1 VPLKVLFV
9 NHTGA
14 ASGAELALLGL
25 VRAVQRQHRVAVAC
39 PAGGPLAELLD
50 QAAVERIAVP
60 AFEASLRLD
69 PVQTPINLVLLAAG
83 GVAVSRAA
91 RRFGADVVHANTPR
105 AGLMGSLARRLGGP
119 PLVVRA
125 HEALPDST
133 IGLEVRRVLA
143 RSASAVLTVSQDI
156 ARRFNR
162 GLDQPLA
169 THVYNGFDR
178 ERFDPGRLAKVD
190 VRRELGIPAHA
201 PLLGQVAQIT
211 PWKGQDTSIRALA
224 HLRGSG
230 IHAHLLIVGRV
241 AFSGRGVRYDN
252 EGYLR
257 ELQRLVAE
265 LELTDSVHFLGQ
277 RDDVPGLLHEIDLS
291 LLPSWDEPFAN
302 VMLESMAMGTPLLV
316 SDVGGGPELV
326 ADRVSGRLLAPK
338 RPELWAAA
346 VSELLNDRPTLEL
359 MGERAREATSDFSPE
374 AHSRAMLR
382 VYELVLQQGGQ
393 DPARVAEA
401 LHKRPAGAAAMRRFV
416 RATHAPADPVPG
428 QAASPPD

>member
-1 VPLKVLFV
+1 LKVLFV

-14 ASGAELALLGL
+14 ASGAEHALLGL

-39 PAGGPLAELLD
+39 PAGGPLVELLD
-50 QAAVERIAVP
+50 RAAVEHISVP
-60 AFEASLRLD
+60 AFEANLRLD
-69 PVQTPINLVLLAAG
+69 PVQTPINLLRLAAG
-83 GVAVSRAA
+83 SVALSLAA

-143 RSASAVLTVSQDI
+143 RSAGAVLTVSQDI
-156 ARRFNR
+156 ARSFNR
-162 GLDQPLA
+162 GLDRPLA

-178 ERFDPGRLAKVD
+178 ERFDPGRVASLD
-190 VRRELGIPAHA
+190 VRRELGIPADA
-201 PLLGQVAQIT
+201 ALLGQVAQIT
-211 PWKGQDTSIRALA
+211 PWKGQDTAIRALA
-224 HLRGSG
+224 QLRGTG
-230 IHAHLLIVGRV
+230 IDAHLLIVGQV
-241 AFSGRGVRYDN
+241 AFSGRRARFDN

-257 ELQRLVAE
+257 ELHRLVAE
-265 LELTDSVHFLGQ
+265 LELNGRVHFLGQ
-277 RDDVPGLLHEIDLS
+277 RDDVPSLLNEIDLS

-302 VMLESMAMGTPLLV
+302 VMLESMAMGTPMLV

-326 ADRVSGRLLAPK
+326 EDRVSGRLLAPK
-338 RPELWAAA
+338 RSRVWAAA
-346 VSELLNDRPTLEL
+346 VGELLNDRATLDL
-359 MGERAREATSDFSPE
+359 MGERAQEATGDFSPE

-401 LHKRPAGAAAMRRFV
+401 LHQRPAGAAAMPRFV
-416 RATHAPADPVPG
+416 RAAQAPPGPVPG
-428 QAASPPD
+428 QAGSQPE

>member
-1 VPLKVLFV
+1 MKVLFV

-39 PAGGPLAELLD
+39 PSGGPLVELLD
-50 QAAVERIAVP
+50 QAAVEHISVP

-69 PVQTPINLVLLAAG
+69 PVQTPINLLRLAAG
-83 GVAVSRAA
+83 GIALSRAA

-105 AGLMGSLARRLGGP
+105 AGLMGSLARALGGP

-125 HEALPDST
+125 HEALPEST

-143 RSASAVLTVSQDI
+143 RSAGAVLTVSQEI
-156 ARRFNR
+156 ARSFNR
-162 GLDQPLA
+162 GLDRPVA

-178 ERFDPGRLAKVD
+178 ERFDPAKVAKFD
-190 VRRELGIPAHA
+190 VRRQLGIPADA

-211 PWKGQDTSIRALA
+211 PWKGQDTSIRALVQ
-224 HLRGSG
+224 LRESG
-230 IHAHLLIVGRV
+230 IHAHLLIVGQV
-241 AFSGRGVRYDN
+241 TFSGRGVRYDN

-257 ELQRLVAE
+257 ELHRLVAE
-265 LELTDSVHFLGQ
+265 LGLTGNVHFLGQ
-277 RDDVPGLLHEIDLS
+277 RDDVPALLQEIDLS

-302 VMLESMAMGTPLLV
+302 VMLESMAMRTPLLV

-326 ADRVSGRLLAPK
+326 EDRISGRLLAPK
-338 RPELWAAA
+338 RPEVWAVAA
-346 VSELLNDRPTLEL
+346 SELLNDRATLDL
-359 MGERAREATSDFSPE
+359 MGERAREATGDFSPE

-416 RATHAPADPVPG
+416 RATHAPADSVPG
-428 QAASPPD
+428 QAPSPLD

>member
-39 PAGGPLAELLD
+39 PGDGPLVELLD
-50 QAAVERIAVP
+50 QAAVERIEVP
-60 AFEASLRLD
+60 GFEASLRLD
-69 PVQTPINLVLLAAG
+69 PVQTPINLVRLVAG
-83 GVAVSRAA
+83 GVAVTRGA

-105 AGLMGSLARRLGGP
+105 AGLMGALARRLGGP

-125 HEALPDST
+125 HEALPDGAV
-133 IGLEVRRVLA
+133 GLGVRRVLA
-143 RSASAVLTVSQDI
+143 RSAGAVLTVSQDT

-162 GLDQPLA
+162 GLDRPLA

-178 ERFDPGRLAKVD
+178 DRFDPARVAKVD
-190 VRRELGIPAHA
+190 VRRELGIPAQA

-224 HLRGSG
+224 RLRGSG
-230 IHAHLLIVGRV
+230 IHAHLLIVGQV

-257 ELQRLVAE
+257 ELHTLVAE
-265 LELTDSVHFLGQ
+265 HELTGSVHFLGQ
-277 RDDVPGLLHEIDLS
+277 RNDVPGLLREIDLS

-302 VMLESMAMGTPLLV
+302 VMLESMAMATPLLV

-326 ADRVSGRLLAPK
+326 DDRVSGRLLAPK
-338 RPELWAAA
+338 RPELWADA
-346 VSELLNDRPTLEL
+346 VSELLDDRRTLDL

-374 AHSRAMLR
+374 AHSRDMLR

-416 RATHAPADPVPG
+416 RATRAPADPVPG
-428 QAASPPD
+428 QACSPLD